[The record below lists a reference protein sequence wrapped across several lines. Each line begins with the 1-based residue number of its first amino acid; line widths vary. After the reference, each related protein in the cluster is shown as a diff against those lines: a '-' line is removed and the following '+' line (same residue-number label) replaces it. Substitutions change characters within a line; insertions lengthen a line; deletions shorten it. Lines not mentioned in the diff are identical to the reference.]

1 MLVVCSTRCVSAY
14 SMLMTMYIVLS
25 GPLPENSMDV
35 EELIKRLL
43 SDHSKLTYPELV
55 TVLNKL
61 KSVLNVSVVTPSLG
75 LALISIISEI
85 LESDSDLT
93 PFTNL

>member
-1 MLVVCSTRCVSAY
+1 
-14 SMLMTMYIVLS
+14 MTMYIVLS

-35 EELIKRLL
+35 VELIKRLL

>member
-1 MLVVCSTRCVSAY
+1 
-14 SMLMTMYIVLS
+14 MLMTMYIVLS

-35 EELIKRLL
+35 VELIKRLL

>member
-1 MLVVCSTRCVSAY
+1 
-14 SMLMTMYIVLS
+14 
-25 GPLPENSMDV
+25 MDV
-35 EELIKRLL
+35 VELIKQLL
-43 SDHSKLTYPELV
+43 SDHSELTYPELV

-61 KSVLNVSVVTPSLG
+61 KSVLNVSVVTPELG

-93 PFTNL
+93 HFTNL

>member
-1 MLVVCSTRCVSAY
+1 
-14 SMLMTMYIVLS
+14 MTCIVLS
-25 GPLPENSMDV
+25 GLLPENGMDV
-35 EELIKRLL
+35 VELIKQLL
-43 SDHSKLTYPELV
+43 SDHSELTYPELV

-61 KSVLNVSVVTPSLG
+61 KSVLNVSVVTPELG

-93 PFTNL
+93 HFTNL